1 MNSEQIVKC
10 IHGLFVHFA
19 IEEEIDMRNQRNLP
33 NPENKYT
40 GNSYTDRS
48 NKTVSAR
55 RGAAVAV
62 LCCVFTLVFISAGIL
77 LGVWFGG
84 MEPQNQTE
92 PTTIQTDIEGV
103 VVFSGGVH
111 HRGTDRVNPVNAMPV
126 LDGVSEETNIIRWW
140 IVEID
145 SVDVLYEGENGGLE
159 HAFASLCEL
168 GKYGEYKLY
177 FRLEET
183 DSKKTHLLGGNFFIK
198 DIKHL
203 LGNTIGP
210 RVKT

>member
-1 MNSEQIVKC
+1 MNSEQIVNC

-19 IEEEIDMRNQRNLP
+19 VGGETDMSNRENLHTP
-33 NPENKYT
+33 GNKNMGSGYA
-40 GNSYTDRS
+40 DRS
-48 NKTVSAR
+48 NKTVSVR
-55 RGAAVAV
+55 RGATVAV
-62 LCCVFTLVFISAGIL
+62 LCCVFTLVFISASIL

-84 MEPQNQTE
+84 IEPQNQTD
-92 PTTIQTDIEGV
+92 PTIISQDIEGK

-111 HRGTDRVNPVNAMPV
+111 HRGTDRVNPVNAVPV

-145 SVDVLYEGENGGLE
+145 GEDTLYEGENGGLE

-183 DSKKTHLLGGNFFIK
+183 GSKKTHLLGGNFFIK
-198 DIKHL
+198 DI
-203 LGNTIGP
+203 
-210 RVKT
+210 